1 MAKIVVENNGVW
13 NIVVDTPNK
22 LVGALVAKVEQG
34 IFLIV
39 IGTPPKTNS
48 PIGLGTMVLHG

>member
-1 MAKIVVENNGVW
+1 
-13 NIVVDTPNK
+13 
-22 LVGALVAKVEQG
+22 VEQG